1 MHYTAF
7 IKTGFTLT
15 LAGIAVLG
23 GIQGN
28 ALAAQNLADLAAEQ
42 RVAAQMVQSAVLQDA
57 YLAGEAQKAIA
68 DFQPT
73 LDAATALVASSD
85 GKASA
90 ESRAALTSL
99 VTEFETKTTQPF
111 TNPAAY
117 LDAAETAVVTGTSS
131 IAAASQVVTDEV
143 AAWQAAEDARIAAEV
158 AAAEEAARN
167 SGGGYYNDG
176 GGDSGSYSNNS
187 GGSNGGGGGGSRADQ
202 WRQIA
207 ADNGVHCF
215 SIIPGNVSYYRSGS
229 CIEIAEAPLNAGA
242 ERVLWHEIA
251 HHYTMGSGRYDCASL
266 GRSLGGN
273 QETWA
278 QAYTQYNWGWS
289 ADWAYAPASQS
300 YIDSMANAGCL

>member
-1 MHYTAF
+1 MNFRTH

-28 ALAAQNLADLAAEQ
+28 AIAAQNLEDLAAEQ
-42 RVAAQMVQSAVLQDA
+42 KVTAQMVDTAALQNA
-57 YLAGEAQKAIA
+57 YLAGEAQKTLT

-90 ESRAALTSL
+90 EARVALAAL
-99 VTEFETKTTQPF
+99 VTEFEAKTAASF
-111 TNPAAY
+111 TTPTAY
-117 LDAAETAVVTGTSS
+117 RDAAETASVTGTSS

-143 AAWQAAEDARIAAEV
+143 AAWQAAEDARIAAEA

-176 GGDSGSYSNNS
+176 GGDSGSYNN
-187 GGSNGGGGGGSRADQ
+187 GGGGGSRADQ

-215 SIIPGNVSYYRSGS
+215 SIIPGNVSYYRSGN

-278 QAYTQYNWGWS
+278 QAFTQYNWGWS

-300 YIDSMANAGCL
+300 YIDSMSSAGCL

>member
-28 ALAAQNLADLAAEQ
+28 AIAAQNLADLKAEQ
-42 RVAAQMVQSAVLQDA
+42 SVAAQMVQSVALQDA
-57 YLAGEAQKAIA
+57 YIAGEAQTTIA

-73 LDAATALVASSD
+73 LDTATTLVTDSD

-90 ESRAALTSL
+90 ESRAVLSAL
-99 VTEFETKTTQPF
+99 VAEFETKTSTSF
-111 TNPAAY
+111 INPAAY
-117 LDAAETAVVTGTSS
+117 RDAAETAVGTGAIA
-131 IAAASQVVTDEV
+131 IAAASQTVTDEV
-143 AAWQAAEDARIAAEV
+143 TAWQVAEDARIAAEQ

-167 SGGGYYNDG
+167 NSGGGYRNNGG
-176 GGDSGSYSNNS
+176 GGDSGSYNN
-187 GGSNGGGGGGSRADQ
+187 GGGGGSRADQ

-215 SIIPGNVSYYRSGS
+215 SIIPGNTSYYRDGN
-229 CIEIAEAPLNAGA
+229 CIEIAEAPLNANA

-251 HHYTMGSGRYDCASL
+251 HHYTMGSRRFDCATL
-266 GRSLGGN
+266 GRSLGGDR
-273 QETWA
+273 ETWA
-278 QAYTQYNWGWS
+278 QAFTQYNWGWS